1 MVFIVL
7 YKILQMHEIEAISYT
22 SKLMA
27 EPTEPANSTRQLQA
41 GQQTYTI
48 VAKQPVR
55 SQISFIFQKY
65 FNTTSTPHVFLL
77 LAYFAASIV
86 RLLHDQKEH
95 PIMSIMTKNQDP
107 KTCCGWHIFLLAG
120 IIFSCLF
127 IQPSLSRAD
136 YQKKTVLYLNSYHNG
151 YHWSDGLLEGIRTVL
166 NQSHYKVD
174 LQIEYM
180 DAKKYDYDIISS
192 NLYSL
197 YKEKFKDEVF
207 DVIILSD
214 NDALNFVNQ
223 HRNDLFKNI
232 PVVFCG
238 VNDLKD
244 SDIKS
249 GNITGIAE
257 IYDFLGTLNVAKTLH
272 PARDH
277 LVFLIDNSTTGTAI
291 RHQAEKLIQENDLGL
306 KTEFWIQ
313 LSLEET
319 QKRVAALPDDT
330 FLFIAPYYQTIDGRF
345 YTSEE
350 VTEAIYQHSSVPIYS
365 SWEFM
370 VGFGTVGGKVLSGI
384 EHGKIAG
391 EMALQIL
398 NGTKADDIPIIREP
412 DDGIYLF
419 DYKVMEKLGIN
430 QKLLPANS
438 KIINAPKAI
447 YSLSKELFWTMM
459 VSFVILFLALVSM
472 VGAMLERRKVERKIT
487 NQLAFQETLMDTIPQ
502 LVSWKDVEGRYLGVN
517 QAFMDFFGIE
527 NTLQVVGKKTG
538 DILSDSTY
546 SDWSINADSSV
557 IDKREAFR
565 KIRRKV
571 VDMNGAEAWIEV
583 NKVPL
588 RGQDE
593 PIVGILTT
601 AENITKEQNLEKQLL
616 QSQKMEAI
624 GTLAGGIAHDFNN
637 ILTSIINSTE
647 LAIGDL
653 APGSQTEADL
663 NRVLKAARRGGR
675 VVQQILSFSR
685 PSREGFR
692 PTDLAQVVQ
701 EVAHL
706 MEASM
711 PANIVV
717 SSHFEQGRNFFVHAD
732 PTQMHQAIL
741 NLCTNSYHAL
751 RITGGKIDIRLA
763 HVLHEENI
771 TASSHTV
778 AKNLIQLS
786 VSDNGP
792 GIKPEIVDKIF
803 DPFFSTKSKTEGT
816 GLGLAVVHGIIKNH
830 QGTIEVSCSNEGGAT
845 FDIFLPESEACS
857 DIVSSSLGR
866 EHEVGGHILFVEDD
880 EDQLQTTPRLLEDM
894 GFCVTALREP
904 KAAIRLVSA
913 GTHNFD
919 ILITDF
925 DMPIMSGVVLA
936 GLLPE
941 LPVILIS
948 GRDDARVAAK
958 EYPNI
963 HNVII
968 KPYHRKDLMEAIRE
982 VIKNGEKHA
991 QDPNN

>member
-1 MVFIVL
+1 MID
-7 YKILQMHEIEAISYT
+7 QHQP
-22 SKLMA
+22 
-27 EPTEPANSTRQLQA
+27 EPPIMR
-41 GQQTYTI
+41 
-48 VAKQPVR
+48 
-55 SQISFIFQKY
+55 
-65 FNTTSTPHVFLL
+65 
-77 LAYFAASIV
+77 
-86 RLLHDQKEH
+86 
-95 PIMSIMTKNQDP
+95 IMSIMTKNQGQ
-107 KTCCGWHIFLLAG
+107 KTSSGWHIFLLLG
-120 IIFSCLF
+120 IIASCLF
-127 IQPSLSRAD
+127 IRPPLTLAD
-136 YQKKTVLYLNSYHNG
+136 GEKKTVLYLNSYHNG

-166 NQSHYKVD
+166 NQSRYKVD

-180 DAKKYDYDIISS
+180 DAKKYNYETISS
-192 NLYSL
+192 NLYRL
-197 YKEKFKDEVF
+197 YKEKFKNEVF
-207 DVIILSD
+207 DVIVLSD

-223 HRNDLFKNI
+223 HRHDLFKNI

-244 SDIKS
+244 ADIAK

-257 IYDFLGTLNVAKTLH
+257 IYDFLGTLKVAKKLH
-272 PARDH
+272 PEKDR

-291 RHQAEKLIQENDLGL
+291 RHQAEKLIQQNNLNL
-306 KTEFWIQ
+306 RCEFWIQ

-370 VGFGTVGGKVLSGI
+370 VGFGTVGGKVLSSF

-391 EMALQIL
+391 KMAIQIL
-398 NGTKADDIPIIREP
+398 NGTRADDIPIIREP
-412 DDGIYLF
+412 KDGLYLF
-419 DYKVMEKLGIN
+419 DYNVMKKLGIA
-430 QKLLPANS
+430 QSLLPEGS
-438 KIINAPKAI
+438 RIINEPKAF
-447 YSLSKELFWTMM
+447 YSLSKELFWIMM
-459 VSFVILFLALVSM
+459 VSFVVLFVALVSM

-487 NQLAFQETLMDTIPQ
+487 DQLAFQETLMDTIPQ
-502 LVSWKDVEGRYLGVN
+502 LVSWKDVEGKYLGVN
-517 QAFMDFFGIE
+517 QAFMDFFGIQ
-527 NTLQVVGKKTG
+527 NALQIVGRETEEV
-538 DILSDSTY
+538 IIDSSY
-546 SDWSINADSSV
+546 SGWSIKADNSV
-557 IDKREAFR
+557 VDKNEAFR
-565 KIRRKV
+565 KIRKKV
-571 VDMNGAEAWIEV
+571 TDPNGVDAWIEV

-588 RGQDE
+588 RGQGGR
-593 PIVGILTT
+593 IVGILTT

-653 APGSQTEADL
+653 IPGSQTETDL

-692 PTDLAQVVQ
+692 PTDMSQVVQ
-701 EVAHL
+701 EVIHL

-717 SSHFEQGRNFFVHAD
+717 SSHVEPGKSFFVHAD

-741 NLCTNSYHAL
+741 NLCTNAFHAL
-751 RITGGKIDIRLA
+751 RTTGGEIDITLS
-763 HVLHEENI
+763 HVVHEENLPEA
-771 TASSHTV
+771 THAATNS
-778 AKNLIQLS
+778 LIKIS

-792 GIKPEIVDKIF
+792 GIKSEIIDKIF

-816 GLGLAVVHGIIKNH
+816 GLGLAVVHGIIKSH
-830 QGTIEVSCSNEGGAT
+830 LGTIEVFSGAEGGTT
-845 FDIFLPESEACS
+845 FEILLPESEGCE
-857 DIVSSSLGR
+857 DIVSSSLGGDQ
-866 EHEVGGHILFVEDD
+866 EIGGHILFVEDD
-880 EDQLQTTPRLLEDM
+880 EDQLQTTPRLLEEM
-894 GFCVTALREP
+894 GFNVTALREP
-904 KAAIRLVSA
+904 KAAVRLVSV
-913 GTHNFD
+913 GTNNFD
-919 ILITDF
+919 ILITDY
-925 DMPIMSGVVLA
+925 DMPTMSGVTLA

-948 GRDDARVAAK
+948 GRDDARIAAR

-963 HNVII
+963 HSVII
-968 KPYHRKDLMEAIRE
+968 KPYHKKDLMDGIRE
-982 VIKNGEKHA
+982 VIQNVKKHA
-991 QDPNN
+991 